1 MILKRMYD
9 EKLAQASYL
18 VGCAGSGEAV
28 AIDPSRDPE
37 PYLQA
42 AAAEGMRISAVTET
56 HIHADFLSGSRE
68 LAKLAGATLYLSDE
82 GTPDWKYGFADEP
95 NVKLVREG
103 DSLRVGAVRLDVLH
117 TPGHT
122 LLVDEPASPEP
133 MGIFSGDFLFVGD
146 VGRPDL
152 LETAAGVAGSREPAA
167 RALFRSLRRLEGL
180 PDHLQ
185 VWPGH
190 GAGSACGKSLG
201 GVPQSTLGYERLANP
216 ALALHDEEAFVRF
229 ILEGQPEPPRYFARM
244 KRKNREGPAP
254 LGGIRLAPALGPA
267 RLDDLL
273 EGGRWW
279 WTCGGRRPS
288 AGGTCRAR

>member
-152 LETAAGVAGSREPAA
+152 LETAAGRGLRAPLRDGLRGGGRLPGLPLLRVRRAHRVGLPANLPASGGGPGRSGA
-167 RALFRSLRRLEGL
+167 RACGRVRPGLRR
-180 PDHLQ
+180 
-185 VWPGH
+185 
-190 GAGSACGKSLG
+190 
-201 GVPQSTLGYERLANP
+201 
-216 ALALHDEEAFVRF
+216 
-229 ILEGQPEPPRYFARM
+229 PPR
-244 KRKNREGPAP
+244 
-254 LGGIRLAPALGPA
+254 GGHR
-267 RLDDLL
+267 
-273 EGGRWW
+273 
-279 WTCGGRRPS
+279 S
-288 AGGTCRAR
+288 